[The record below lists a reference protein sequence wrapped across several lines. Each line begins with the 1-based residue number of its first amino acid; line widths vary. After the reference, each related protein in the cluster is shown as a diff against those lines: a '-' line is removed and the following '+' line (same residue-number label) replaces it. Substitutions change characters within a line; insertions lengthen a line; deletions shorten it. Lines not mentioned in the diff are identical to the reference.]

1 MAKRFKFS
9 LQPVLEQRKRFEEE
23 RQTVVA
29 QRLRAVEEAEF
40 ELKRLN
46 DEFRRHSDELRND
59 HRQLD
64 GETLRMHYAHLQFLD
79 RVIVAQI
86 QLLAERRVALDR
98 SRQELLAASKERKVV
113 EKLKERRHDAHVLE
127 EQRVEQNALDDNNA
141 RRHGRARSFSGGA
154 TP

>member
-1 MAKRFKFS
+1 MAKRFKFT
-9 LQPVLEQRKRFEEE
+9 LQPVLEQRKRLEEE
-23 RQTVVA
+23 KQTIVA
-29 QRLRAVEEAEF
+29 QRARAVEEAEY

-79 RVIVAQI
+79 RVIVSQI
-86 QLLAERRVALDR
+86 HLVADRRIALDR
-98 SRQELLAASKERKVV
+98 ARGDLLAASKERKVV
-113 EKLKERRHDAHVLE
+113 EKLKERRLDAHVLE
-127 EQRVEQNALDDNNA
+127 EQRVEQNALDDSNA
-141 RRHGRARSFSGGA
+141 RRHGRATSFSGGT